1 MTDNYAISE
10 TNKELLRKS
19 EALKKIHEHNRDYLS
34 LTLTIPLG
42 DPALKNVHTNQ
53 WLFTNLPKEFDLA
66 NWTVLAD
73 ALNANTNRYEQYV
86 KNRWYIEAID
96 ISVEAGGKRE
106 MKLTLNAFASS
117 YNSYIESARGMYKAY
132 TDAQKNKSNTN
143 NTNKSNSVSA
153 NSNIKNG
160 WWGNW
165 VTKFVQ
171 NTVGNETD
179 VLKRCKLCYNK
190 FRDRVYYQEYN
201 DMQKTGGDVNKLEKV
216 WNNDPHINCGDGAN
230 FLSAFYNCCGATAGI
245 YLSNDRAHYI
255 VKCTVAGKDY
265 WTDQSGAEGCHNT
278 LRGWNET
285 WGNYRSGSYRGKYV

>member
-1 MTDNYAISE
+1 MSDDYATSKTNYDLI
-10 TNKELLRKS
+10 KKS
-19 EALKKIHEHNRDYLS
+19 EALKKITEHNRDYLS
-34 LTLTIPLG
+34 VTLTLPLG
-42 DPALKNVHTNQ
+42 NPALKQVHTNQ

-66 NWTVLAD
+66 NWTVLAEV
-73 ALNANTNRYEQYV
+73 LNSKSNRYAGYV
-86 KNRWYIEAID
+86 KNRWYIEAVD

-117 YNSYIESARGMYKAY
+117 ISNYTQIDKDIHKAY
-132 TDAQKNKSNTN
+132 TDASTNASKNTN
-143 NTNKSNSVSA
+143 NNNTNAVAN

-165 VTKFVQ
+165 VTNFVK

-230 FLSAFYNCCGATAGI
+230 FLSAFYNCCGAEAGI

-265 WTDQSGAEGCHNT
+265 WTDQSGQEGCHNT

-285 WGNYRSGSYRGKYV
+285 WGGYRSGSYRGKYV

>member
-1 MTDNYAISE
+1 MTDYAISE
-10 TNKELLRKS
+10 TNQELLRKS
-19 EALKKIHEHNRDYLS
+19 EALKKIQENVRDYLS

-42 DPALKNVHTNQ
+42 NPALKQVHTNQ

-66 NWTVLAD
+66 NWTVLAEV
-73 ALNANTNRYEQYV
+73 LNSSYIRYEGYV
-86 KNRWYIEAID
+86 KNRWYIEAVD

-117 YNSYIESARGMYKAY
+117 YKSYIESSRAMIKAY
-132 TDAQKNKSNTN
+132 TDAQSKNNNNKNT
-143 NTNKSNSVSA
+143 TNSVA
-153 NSNIKNG
+153 NNSNIKNG

-165 VTKFVQ
+165 VTNFVK

-179 VLKRCKLCYNK
+179 ILKRCKLCYNK
-190 FRDRVYYQEYN
+190 FRDRVYYKKYN
-201 DMQKTGGDVNKLEKV
+201 DMEKTGGDVNKLENV

-255 VKCTVAGKDY
+255 VKCTVGGKDY
-265 WTDQSGAEGCHNT
+265 WTDQSGQEGCHNT

-285 WGNYRSGSYRGKYV
+285 WGNYRSGSYKGKYV